1 MSGTGGTDV
10 DARASS
16 ALGLSIFSKYEP
28 LRQRAELVGKIGI
41 DPFNMAFDDIMGP
54 TRGRVGNR
62 EIILAGT
69 NNYLGLT
76 YDEAAR
82 TAAKDAID
90 RHGTGTTGSRIANGS
105 YVEHEKLERDLADHL
120 RKPSCIV
127 FTTGYVTNLAAMAGL
142 AGPDDVIFIDADAH
156 ACIIDGTRL
165 AGTTTVRFR
174 HNNPADL
181 DKRLGRQK
189 ISEGGHAL
197 VVIEGLYSMFGDIA
211 PMAEFAEV
219 CERHGAYLYVDEAH
233 SYGVFGEGGRGIA
246 EEQGCLDQI
255 DFYSGTFSKSLAS
268 VGGFCASKHPEFELL
283 RKVMRPYMF
292 TASAAPSNICAAQAA
307 LDAIKARPELRH
319 NIMARAAQLH
329 AGLDALGFDL
339 CAPAS
344 PVIAV
349 RRPNEVQ
356 AAIEWNWLLREG
368 VYVNLAV
375 PPGTPQSSS
384 LLRISVSAAHTTE
397 DVDAILTRFKALKEN
412 GDAIMADMMQQMQA
426 TA

>member
-1 MSGTGGTDV
+1 MSGVGGTDV
-10 DARASS
+10 EGET
-16 ALGLSIFSKYEP
+16 GLSIFSKYDP
-28 LRQRAELVGKIGI
+28 LKQRATILEKVGV
-41 DPFNMAFDDIMGP
+41 DPFDMTFDDITGP
-54 TRGRVGNR
+54 TRGRIGNR

-90 RHGTGTTGSRIANGS
+90 RHGTGTTGSRIANGT
-105 YVEHEKLERDLADHL
+105 YAEHTQLERDLADHL
-120 RKPSCIV
+120 GKPSCIV

-181 DKRLGRQK
+181 DKRLARQK
-189 ISEGGHAL
+189 FKDGGHAL

-211 PMAEFAEV
+211 PIAEFADV

-233 SYGVFGEGGRGIA
+233 SYGVFGDTGAGLA
-246 EEQGCLDQI
+246 EAQGCLNKI

-268 VGGFCASKHPEFELL
+268 VGGFCASKHSEFELL

-307 LDAIKARPELRH
+307 LDAIKSRPELRH

-329 AGLDALGFDL
+329 AGLAAMEFDL

-349 RRPNEVQ
+349 RRPNEGQ
-356 AAIEWNWLLREG
+356 AAMEWNWLLKEG

-375 PPGTPQSSS
+375 PPGTPESSS
-384 LLRISVSAAHTTE
+384 LLRISVSAAHTE
-397 DVDAILTRFKALKEN
+397 ADVDAILEKFKGLKEN
-412 GDAIMADMMQQMQA
+412 GNAILAEAMQRVQA
-426 TA
+426 SG